1 MGGLALRAPP
11 RVRPPALPVARPLV
25 PIILALMAGLAGG
38 AWGFNLPG
46 TWLAAGLIVL
56 WLTLAFTCFR
66 AWAPRL
72 LPLAFFGVL
81 GVAFYQ
87 QALQP
92 AFPAAHVVHLPRD
105 REVSLLGRLTRPGKI
120 GPERVQL
127 VVGLEAWATP
137 QGWRPARG
145 KVLVSAP
152 PLEPPPVGTGLVLR
166 GSLRAPE
173 RLKNP
178 GAFDRPRHLAADGIF
193 RQLRLKWRGDLV
205 FLASP
210 ESLPLGEKL
219 RGGIRRLLKKLPPEP
234 RAVYL
239 AMLLGDQGEVTPQLR
254 RALSRTGT
262 SHLLAISGLH
272 LGMVAAVTYGLA
284 FFLLR
289 RFSWLLLRVNVLK
302 VATLLAAGP
311 VVAYAWMA
319 GGSPSTQRAE
329 VMVLAYLL
337 LVFLGRPREVWSA
350 LALAALV
357 ILSLAPL
364 RLFSISFQLSFV
376 VVAALVFVLP
386 RWFGGRREAA
396 AAGEPAPAG
405 WGAWLWKR
413 GKEALAVSAVASLA
427 TAPLAAAYFQVVSL
441 LGILVNLVAIPLV
454 LGVALPLGEAAVLAQ
469 TLSLTPL
476 AQVLLEVGRL
486 PLELGLGAVKT
497 AAQLPGAAIMTPTPT
512 WLQIACYYAITI
524 LLISGLSALRP
535 GFGGRS
541 PTSRPPALSPHR
553 EWGGE
558 NEGKA
563 GELPGPRPPFKILYL
578 GAAVL
583 AGVVLAGTLVW
594 PWLRPPRALEVVC
607 LDSYG
612 GLAGVAVTP
621 EGHRLVFSAGR
632 ITWPGPGAS
641 APGPLPAYLHWRQ
654 FRRLDLVMALNL
666 GQANAPELLALAQ
679 QFRVGQWWYGTQE
692 AGGPAYVELYNL
704 LGDRGRIPR
713 SLEKGGP
720 PAAQGDVALAYPRL
734 GPDLGVALRLSY
746 QGRDLLILPPLRQA
760 AAAGLSLAGVP
771 PVEGLIVPA
780 DLVGSKQLAR
790 LAARLEARHL
800 VAYGPG
806 RRTLGRGEPPP
817 DLPCLFTRDGA
828 VSLYLS
834 KTALE
839 AKQWQP

>member
-1 MGGLALRAPP
+1 LGLA
-11 RVRPPALPVARPLV
+11 
-25 PIILALMAGLAGG
+25 
-38 AWGFNLPG
+38 
-46 TWLAAGLIVL
+46 
-56 WLTLAFTCFR
+56 LAFTCWRGRPARF
-66 AWAPRL
+66 

-81 GVAFYQ
+81 GLAFYQ
-87 QALQP
+87 QAWQP
-92 AFPAAHVVHLPRD
+92 AFPAAHVAHLPRD

-137 QGWRPARG
+137 QGWHPARG
-145 KVLVSAP
+145 RILVSAP
-152 PLEPPPVGTGLVLR
+152 PLEPPPVGTRLVLR

-178 GAFDRPRHLAADGIF
+178 GTFDRPRHLAAEGIF
-193 RQLRLKWRGDLV
+193 RQLRLRQPGNLV

-210 ESLPLGEKL
+210 ETLPLGERL
-219 RGGIRRLLKKLPPEP
+219 RGGIRRLLKKLPPES

-254 RALSRTGT
+254 RALSHTGT
-262 SHLLAISGLH
+262 SHLLAINGLH

-302 VATLLAAGP
+302 IATLLAAGP

-376 VVAALVFVLP
+376 AVAGLAYVLP

-396 AAGEPAPAG
+396 GAEGASRG
-405 WGAWLWKR
+405 WGAWLWWR
-413 GKEALAVSAVASLA
+413 GKEALAVSTVATLA
-427 TAPLAAAYFQVVSL
+427 TAPLVAAYFQVVSL

-454 LGVALPLGEAAVLAQ
+454 LGVALPLGEVAVLAQ
-469 TLSLTPL
+469 ALSLTSL
-476 AQVLLEVGRL
+476 SQALLEVGRL
-486 PLELGLGAVKT
+486 PLELGLGAVKG
-497 AAQLPGAAIMTPTPT
+497 AAQLPGSAILTPTPT
-512 WLQIACYYAITI
+512 WLQIACYYLFVA
-524 LLISGLSALRP
+524 LLVSRGPGGRRMGKNHKFLMIPWAGIILSALIFT
-535 GFGGRS
+535 GS
-541 PTSRPPALSPHR
+541 
-553 EWGGE
+553 
-558 NEGKA
+558 
-563 GELPGPRPPFKILYL
+563 I
-578 GAAVL
+578 
-583 AGVVLAGTLVW
+583 VW
-594 PWLRPPRALEVVC
+594 PWARGGLPALEVTC
-607 LDSYG
+607 LDTYG

-632 ITWPGPGAS
+632 IAWRGSGVS

-679 QFRVGQWWYGTQE
+679 QFRVGQWWYGTRE
-692 AGGPAYVELYNL
+692 AGGPDYVELYNL
-704 LGDRGRIPR
+704 LGDQGRIPR
-713 SLEKGGP
+713 SLEKGDP
-720 PAAQGDVALAYPRL
+720 PAALGDMALAYPRL
-734 GPDLGVALRLSY
+734 GPDLGVALRLRY

-760 AAAGLSLAGVP
+760 AAGLNLAGVP

-780 DLVGSKQLAR
+780 DLVGSEQLAR

-806 RRTLGRGEPPP
+806 RRTRGRGEPPP

-834 KTALE
+834 ETALE
-839 AKQWQP
+839 AKQWRP